1 MPSLSI
7 IWLAC
12 RSVCHTCHNCD
23 NSHTHVTL
31 KSLARRGKDIRP
43 GGTPPDTRPGVPG
56 WKRPTRL
63 SRHVT
68 PPLSHVSQHLSHV
81 TSFVTH
87 ATSCHVTFLFP
98 SEHLSH
104 VTSVTSPIYRDVTLV
119 TKTCSV
125 FSVSQCDKIVIDWFI
140 VISQD
145 LSQVCH
151 SVTSQCVTNHLS
163 VPKSSQHAVSQSFLY
178 LSHHL
183 SQLCH
188 KKERLWQCCDKPPEV
203 LPDHDEA
210 LRSKDVRKGQV
221 FNLVYWK
228 EKEPEILR
236 FRAHFGDNPCK
247 YFIYRLVR
255 GAEGIRTPDL

>member
-56 WKRPTRL
+56 WQRPTRL
-63 SRHVT
+63 SR
-68 PPLSHVSQHLSHV
+68 PPLCHACHNICHTWQASSHMPRLV
-81 TSFVTH
+81 TSHSSSPPSICHMSQVSHPLYIGMWHLWQRH
-87 ATSCHVTFLFP
+87 AQFF
-98 SEHLSH
+98 
-104 VTSVTSPIYRDVTLV
+104 
-119 TKTCSV
+119 
-125 FSVSQCDKIVIDWFI
+125 FVSQCDKIVIDWFI

-151 SVTSQCVTNHLS
+151 SVTSQCVTDYLS
-163 VPKSSQHAVSQSFLY
+163 VPKSSQHAVDQSFLY
-178 LSHHL
+178 LSHRF
-183 SQLCH
+183 SQLFH
-188 KKERLWQCCDKPPEV
+188 KKERLWQGCDKPTEV
-203 LPDHDEA
+203 LPDHDEI

-221 FNLVYWK
+221 FNLVKWK
-228 EKEPEILR
+228 EKEPEIFG
-236 FRAHFGDNPCK
+236 FRAHFGDKPCK
-247 YFIYRLVR
+247 YLIYRSVR
-255 GAEGIRTPDL
+255 GA